1 MQSGIGLQFWGLDFQ
16 DPPPCL
22 KPLFHANCGCV
33 PAGRCGFVPPGPG
46 LCHHLVASE
55 DSREAGKGLRG
66 AFLTEIVPFHKN
78 EAAKT
83 VCSWQG
89 SGVWSDRLCVP
100 LWLCT
105 DPCTVIFSQCRFLF
119 MLQFNLPVTKCL
131 LLMQWWIRHVMG
143 YISVKWP
150 EVLMAGLHSLWSDW
164 VYSAVHYAKSNSI
177 NLVWNLLQL
186 LSVCMVVR
194 PFFVPVWLDI
204 DWPVHVFIIICCFKK
219 QLCCRCSVYSTK
231 VYDVTI
237 EAQYCINWSAPNVI
251 DTYAIP
257 WFSKNSFVQVFFW
270 GGILL
275 KILNSHK
282 TSIRNSPFNRIE
294 KLKFSRK
301 MNVNNKTSRAVSFF
315 LAWVAISSS

>member
-16 DPPPCL
+16 EPPR
-22 KPLFHANCGCV
+22 AWS
-33 PAGRCGFVPPGPG
+33 RCSMQTVAVSPPGGVALSLPALAGPRG

-66 AFLTEIVPFHKN
+66 AFLTEIVPFYKN
-78 EAAKT
+78 EAAET

-105 DPCTVIFSQCRFLF
+105 DPCTVIFSQCWFLF

-131 LLMQWWIRHVMG
+131 LLMQWWIRHAMG
-143 YISVKWP
+143 YISQWNDQRCSWLACTP
-150 EVLMAGLHSLWSDW
+150 CDQSC

-177 NLVWNLLQL
+177 NLVWNLLQV

-219 QLCCRCSVYSTK
+219 QLCCRCSVHSTK

-237 EAQYCINWSAPNVI
+237 
-251 DTYAIP
+251 
-257 WFSKNSFVQVFFW
+257 
-270 GGILL
+270 
-275 KILNSHK
+275 
-282 TSIRNSPFNRIE
+282 
-294 KLKFSRK
+294 
-301 MNVNNKTSRAVSFF
+301 
-315 LAWVAISSS
+315 